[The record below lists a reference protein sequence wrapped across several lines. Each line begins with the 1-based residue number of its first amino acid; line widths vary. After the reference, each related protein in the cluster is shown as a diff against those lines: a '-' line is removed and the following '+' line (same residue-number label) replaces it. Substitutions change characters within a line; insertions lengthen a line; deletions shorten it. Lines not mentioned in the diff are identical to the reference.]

1 MGTLLINKVVYA
13 YVGQGVDLIVT
24 LLIDKVVY
32 AYVGQGICSCAVSPT
47 NRFVVCFYT
56 ISGFGKIRLQL
67 EVPQDVSL
75 LESVFAS
82 PRQDDNDWVGGHIL
96 L

>member
-32 AYVGQGICSCAVSPT
+32 AYAG
-47 NRFVVCFYT
+47 
-56 ISGFGKIRLQL
+56 
-67 EVPQDVSL
+67 
-75 LESVFAS
+75 
-82 PRQDDNDWVGGHIL
+82 
-96 L
+96 